1 MSGPAMPVAE
11 SENLSPLQQE
21 LAPTQPQASPQNVLK
36 DILMPKA
43 ANKVNLDAIID
54 DLSNLYSPEIL
65 IVPDHFI
72 MALFNIMEKI
82 PVQVGASIPAGRGYP
97 IVKNVIKVLYD
108 YDLEVLK
115 EAQDIYSALSPG
127 GLVPAVAPS
136 ITAGN
141 APTLGNPTT
150 DSATCAHRM
159 GTK

>member
-43 ANKVNLDAIID
+43 ANKVNL
-54 DLSNLYSPEIL
+54 YSPEIL

-82 PVQVGASIPAGRGYP
+82 LVQVGASIPAGRGYP